1 MFKAKDTVVG
11 LLDNMNGEYRFY
23 VVLKVYRDGLLPL
36 YDIRAVKTGI
46 HYYKVPLPDEFY
58 RKLDKVR

>member
-23 VVLKVYRDGLLPL
+23 VVLKVYKDKNLPL
-36 YDIRAVKTGI
+36 YDIRAIKTGI
-46 HYYKVPLPDEFY
+46 AYYKVPLPDEFY
-58 RKLDKVR
+58 RKLDKAR

>member
-23 VVLKVYRDGLLPL
+23 IVLKVHKDGYIPL
-36 YDIRAVKTGI
+36 YDISAIKTGI
-46 HYYKVPLPDEFY
+46 TYHKVPLPDEFY
-58 RKLDKVR
+58 KKLDKTE

>member
-23 VVLKVYRDGLLPL
+23 VVLKVYKDGPLPL
-36 YDIRAVKTGI
+36 YDIRAIKTDI

-58 RKLDKVR
+58 RKLDKAR